1 MDPNQQKEEFNYA
14 YLSALAAHVGI
25 NRGDLRVDNDS
36 VDVLFQSVGYRGR
49 RFRNPQIQIQ
59 LKCTSQNLVRD
70 GVIKF
75 PLPRK
80 NYDDLRG
87 DDVITPRYL
96 AVLLVPADTAQWIVH
111 NDGHIALYN
120 NCYWVSLR
128 DYGPT
133 DNERSVTVDV
143 PLEQRLTGDT
153 LLNMMDL
160 ASEGEWL

>member
-1 MDPNQQKEEFNYA
+1 MDPNRQKEEFNYA
-14 YLSALAAHVGI
+14 YLSALAAHAGI

-59 LKCTSQNLVRD
+59 LKCTSQNLIRD

-96 AVLLVPADTAQWIVH
+96 AVLLVPADTAQWIAH

-128 DYGPT
+128 NCGPT
-133 DNERSVTVDV
+133 DNKHSVTVDV
-143 PLEQRLTGDT
+143 PLEQRMTGDT
-153 LLNMMDL
+153 LLHMMDR

>member
-1 MDPNQQKEEFNYA
+1 MDANQQKEEFNYA
-14 YLSALAAHVGI
+14 YLSALAAHAGI

-59 LKCTSQNLVRD
+59 LKCTSQNLIRD
-70 GVIKF
+70 SVIKF

-96 AVLLVPADTAQWIVH
+96 AVLLVPEDAGKWIVH
-111 NDGHIALYN
+111 YEGHIALHN
-120 NCYWVSLR
+120 TCYWVSLR
-128 DYGPT
+128 DFGPT
-133 DNERSVTVDV
+133 DNQHSVTIDI
-143 PLEQRLTGDT
+143 PLTQRLTGAT
-153 LLNMMDL
+153 LLNMMDR

>member
-1 MDPNQQKEEFNYA
+1 MSDVWIQKKQKEEFNYA
-14 YLSALAAHVGI
+14 YLSALAAHAGI

-49 RFRNPQIQIQ
+49 RFRNPQIQLQ
-59 LKCTSQNLVRD
+59 LKCTSQDLIRD

-96 AVLLVPADTAQWIVH
+96 AVLLVPADTARWIEH
-111 NDGHIALYN
+111 NDGYIALFN
-120 NCYWVSLR
+120 NC
-128 DYGPT
+128 
-133 DNERSVTVDV
+133 
-143 PLEQRLTGDT
+143 
-153 LLNMMDL
+153 
-160 ASEGEWL
+160 